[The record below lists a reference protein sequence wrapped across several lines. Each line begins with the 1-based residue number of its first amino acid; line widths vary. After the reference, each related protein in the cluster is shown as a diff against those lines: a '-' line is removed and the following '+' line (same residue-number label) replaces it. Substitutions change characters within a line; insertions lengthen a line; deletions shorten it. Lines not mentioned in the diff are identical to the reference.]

1 MTATHLA
8 ICHVGRQSSG
18 AANLQTLNNRCFA
31 AAIVSHNDG
40 EGLQEFDRL
49 RLERRERPNPL
60 DRHLADFGHGW
71 IILCRSFSSPP
82 LPSITSYCSHM
93 QRFATNRTEDR
104 VALPSLLSQSLFRG
118 GTHPMDH
125 GIIEGSHLVIKR
137 VDCKAVGVNGRD
149 ELDRANQIHQH
160 VPVATPHICRH
171 SLTPSPVPSDCGT
184 C

>member
-1 MTATHLA
+1 MQPTFRHSIIVVLPQPLSPTMM
-8 ICHVGRQSSG
+8 VRGFR
-18 AANLQTLNNRCFA
+18 NLIAFGSNGENARIPWIDILRISAMAGLFFA
-31 AAIVSHNDG
+31 A
-40 EGLQEFDRL
+40 LFL
-49 RLERRERPNPL
+49 RLPFPP
-60 DRHLADFGHGW
+60 
-71 IILCRSFSSPP
+71 SPH
-82 LPSITSYCSHM
+82 TAHTCNAV

-118 GTHPMDH
+118 GTHPTDH